1 MLIDFRAYEPL
12 SNNLCNTNIYAIA
25 HVVWMNEFFML
36 KAKIRITFIRK
47 KNDFQGL
54 IVGFY

>member
-36 KAKIRITFIRK
+36 KAKIRNHIHQK
-47 KNDFQGL
+47 KK
-54 IVGFY
+54 